1 MQIYAY
7 IGVFC
12 LVFSLILPQVWI
24 QQTHMEDVV
33 YTPTYP
39 YQLQLIYNISNPN

>member
-12 LVFSLILPQVWI
+12 LAFGLVLHHYNFRIAPTARFKALDYTLISK
-24 QQTHMEDVV
+24 
-33 YTPTYP
+33 YG
-39 YQLQLIYNISNPN
+39 S